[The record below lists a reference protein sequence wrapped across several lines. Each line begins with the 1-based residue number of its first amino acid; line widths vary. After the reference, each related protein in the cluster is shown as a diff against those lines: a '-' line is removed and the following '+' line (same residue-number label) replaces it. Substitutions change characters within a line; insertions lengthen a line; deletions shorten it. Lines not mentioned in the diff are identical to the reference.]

1 LIEEALQANKIVIIE
16 LNNNTIQQ
24 QEGEIEAN

>member
-1 LIEEALQANKIVIIE
+1 LIEETLQENKIVIVE